1 MEVRNAAIKDLPEIL
16 NIYAYARQFM
26 RDTGNPNQ
34 WKTTNPTQETLE
46 SDIANG
52 NLYLLVDG
60 EEIHGVF
67 AYIEGVDPTYNYIE
81 GEWLNDTPY
90 SAVHRVASAGKSRG
104 VLKQI
109 MDYASSHADNI
120 RIDTHEDNKVMQH
133 SLEKLGF
140 VRCGIIYLQNGEPRI
155 AYHLYKQKT
164 TPDL

>member
-1 MEVRNAAIKDLPEIL
+1 MTVRNATIKDLPEIL

-46 SDIANG
+46 NDIN
-52 NLYLLVDG
+52 NNDLYLLVDD
-60 EEIHGVF
+60 EQIHGVF

-81 GEWLNDTPY
+81 GKWLNDMPY

-104 VLKQI
+104 VLKLI
-109 MDYASSHADNI
+109 MDFAFSYADNI

-140 VRCGIIYLQNGEPRI
+140 VKCGIIYLTNGEPRI
-155 AYHLYKQKT
+155 AYHLVK
-164 TPDL
+164 